1 MCEKKYVKKT
11 KRFRDSR
18 RLTESEAFIYPVGIK
33 SARSVNQSHF
43 FSLAT
48 IVTAVDDRKTK
59 CNKIRNRMI
68 RRIKM
73 ERDRF
78 RLIVFAYVV
87 KVISDAIT

>member
-1 MCEKKYVKKT
+1 MCEKKVVKNT
-11 KRFRDSR
+11 KRLRDSR

-33 SARSVNQSHF
+33 SAQSLNKSHF

-59 CNKIRNRMI
+59 CYKMRNRMI

-73 ERDRF
+73 A
-78 RLIVFAYVV
+78 VFAYVV